1 MKLATGTVVD
11 GKIVLNGEALP
22 EGTVVTVLAPEG
34 DGTFVVPQDLEQE
47 LDESIAQS
55 LRGETIPAS
64 DLTLT
69 VPGHMGP
76 VLARRGCVSC

>member
-64 DLTLT
+64 E
-69 VPGHMGP
+69 
-76 VLARRGCVSC
+76 VLRRLRTH